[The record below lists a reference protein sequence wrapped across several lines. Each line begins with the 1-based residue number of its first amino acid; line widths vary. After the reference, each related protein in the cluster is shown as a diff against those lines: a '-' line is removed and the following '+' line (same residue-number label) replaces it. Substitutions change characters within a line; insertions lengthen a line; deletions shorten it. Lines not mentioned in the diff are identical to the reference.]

1 MRRGHNLASF
11 FLQHLKTMKKFLIKI
26 TAYGYITEFTVMAK
40 DTPESIENA
49 ILDKLGKNDI
59 NWENSDFYDRRLK
72 WLTFEEVKDDGL
84 TRPIQTKKVL
94 GVELGTGAS
103 QFG

>member
-1 MRRGHNLASF
+1 
-11 FLQHLKTMKKFLIKI
+11 MKNFIVKIWAYDHYAKFNVSAEDNAISL
-26 TAYGYITEFTVMAK
+26 
-40 DTPESIENA
+40 ENA

-72 WLTFEEVKDDGL
+72 WLTFEEVKDDEL

>member
-1 MRRGHNLASF
+1 
-11 FLQHLKTMKKFLIKI
+11 MKKFLIKI
-26 TAYGYITEFTVMAK
+26 RAYGYMTEFTVMA
-40 DTPESIENA
+40 ENSSQGIENA

-59 NWENSDFYDRRLK
+59 NWENSDFYDRRK
-72 WLTFEEVKDDGL
+72 QWLTFEEVKDDEL

>member
-1 MRRGHNLASF
+1 M
-11 FLQHLKTMKKFLIKI
+11 
-26 TAYGYITEFTVMAK
+26 TEFTVMA
-40 DTPESIENA
+40 ENSSQGIENA

-59 NWENSDFYDRRLK
+59 NWENSEFYSLTK
-72 WLTFEEVKDDGL
+72 QWLTFEEVKDDGL

-103 QFG
+103 

>member
-1 MRRGHNLASF
+1 
-11 FLQHLKTMKKFLIKI
+11 MKKFLIKI
-26 TAYGYITEFTVMAK
+26 TAYGYITEFTVEA
-40 DTPESIENA
+40 ENSSQGIENA

-59 NWENSDFYDRRLK
+59 NWDDSDFYDRRKK

-84 TRPIQTKKVL
+84 TRPVQTKKVL
-94 GVELGTGAS
+94 GVDVGAGAS

>member
-1 MRRGHNLASF
+1 
-11 FLQHLKTMKKFLIKI
+11 MKKFLIKI
-26 TAYGYITEFTVMAK
+26 TAYGYITEFTVMAE
-40 DTPESIENA
+40 DTSKSIENA

-59 NWENSDFYDRRLK
+59 NWENSEFYSLTK
-72 WLTFEEVKDDGL
+72 QWLTFEEVKDDGL

>member
-1 MRRGHNLASF
+1 
-11 FLQHLKTMKKFLIKI
+11 MKKFLIKI
-26 TAYGYITEFTVMAK
+26 RAYGYMTEFTVMA
-40 DTPESIENA
+40 ENSSQGIENA

-72 WLTFEEVKDDGL
+72 WLTFEEVKDDEL

-103 QFG
+103 

>member
-1 MRRGHNLASF
+1 MRRGHNLALF
-11 FLQHLKTMKKFLIKI
+11 FLQHLKTMKNYLIKI
-26 TAYGYITEFTVMAK
+26 TAYGYVTKFIVKAEN
-40 DTPESIENA
+40 SSQGIEDA

-72 WLTFEEVKDDGL
+72 WLTFEEVKDDEL
-84 TRPIQTKKVL
+84 TRPIQTKTVL

-103 QFG
+103 

>member
-1 MRRGHNLASF
+1 
-11 FLQHLKTMKKFLIKI
+11 MKKFLIKI
-26 TAYGYITEFTVMAK
+26 KAYGYMTEFTVMAE
-40 DTPESIENA
+40 DTAESVENA

-59 NWENSDFYDRRLK
+59 NWENSEFYSLTK
-72 WLTFEEVKDDGL
+72 QWLTFEEVKDDEL

-94 GVELGTGAS
+94 GVELGAGAS

>member
-1 MRRGHNLASF
+1 
-11 FLQHLKTMKKFLIKI
+11 MKKFLIKI

-40 DTPESIENA
+40 DTPKSIENA

-59 NWENSDFYDRRLK
+59 NWDDSDFYDRRLK
-72 WLTFEEVKDDGL
+72 WLTFEEVKDDEL
-84 TRPIQTKKVL
+84 TRPVQTKKVL
-94 GVELGTGAS
+94 GVDVGAGAS

>member
-1 MRRGHNLASF
+1 
-11 FLQHLKTMKKFLIKI
+11 MKKFLIKI
-26 TAYGYITEFTVMAK
+26 TAYGYITKFIVMAK

-59 NWENSDFYDRRLK
+59 NWENSEFYSLTK
-72 WLTFEEVKDDGL
+72 QWLTFEEVKDDGL

-103 QFG
+103 

>member
-1 MRRGHNLASF
+1 
-11 FLQHLKTMKKFLIKI
+11 MKKFLIKI
-26 TAYGYITEFTVMAK
+26 RAYGYMTEFTVMA
-40 DTPESIENA
+40 ENSSQGIEDA

-72 WLTFEEVKDDGL
+72 WLTFEEVKDDEL
-84 TRPIQTKKVL
+84 TRPIQTKTVL

-103 QFG
+103 

>member
-1 MRRGHNLASF
+1 
-11 FLQHLKTMKKFLIKI
+11 MKKFLIKI
-26 TAYGYITEFTVMAK
+26 TAYGYVTEFTVITEDNSK
-40 DTPESIENA
+40 DMEKA

-59 NWENSDFYDRRLK
+59 NWEYSDFYDQKLK
-72 WLTFEEVKDDGL
+72 WLTFEEVKDDEL

-103 QFG
+103 

>member
-1 MRRGHNLASF
+1 
-11 FLQHLKTMKKFLIKI
+11 MKKFLIKI
-26 TAYGYITEFTVMAK
+26 TAYGYITKFIVMAK

-59 NWENSDFYDRRLK
+59 NWENSDFYDRRKK
-72 WLTFEEVKDDGL
+72 WLTFEEVKDDEL

-94 GVELGTGAS
+94 GVDVGAGAS

>member
-1 MRRGHNLASF
+1 
-11 FLQHLKTMKKFLIKI
+11 MKKFLIKI
-26 TAYGYITEFTVMAK
+26 TAYGYITEFTVMAE
-40 DTPESIENA
+40 DTSKSIENA

-59 NWENSDFYDRRLK
+59 NWDDSDFYDRKKK

-94 GVELGTGAS
+94 GVDVGAGAS

>member
-1 MRRGHNLASF
+1 
-11 FLQHLKTMKKFLIKI
+11 MKKFLIKI
-26 TAYGYITEFTVMAK
+26 TAYGYITEFTVKA
-40 DTPESIENA
+40 ENSSQGIENA

-59 NWENSDFYDRRLK
+59 NWENSEFYSLTK
-72 WLTFEEVKDDGL
+72 QWLTFEEVKDDGL

-94 GVELGTGAS
+94 GVELGTGTS

>member
-40 DTPESIENA
+40 DTAESIENA

-59 NWENSDFYDRRLK
+59 NWENSDFYDRRKK
-72 WLTFEEVKDDGL
+72 WLTFEEVKDDEL